1 MEQMEFNLL
10 DEPWIRVMTE
20 DCTVVER
27 SLMQVLLNSHRYQRL
42 AGELPTQ
49 DVALLRLLLAILQT
63 VFYRVDPEGEDD
75 PIEDRAAAI
84 RRWQA
89 LWNAGRFPE
98 QPIRTYLET
107 WKDRFWLFH
116 PEHPFY
122 QVPAAAVGTKF
133 KASKL
138 NGELSESAHKMRLF
152 PLRDG
157 EEKETLSYAEAARWL
172 VTLIGFDD
180 SASTKKETGTGTGWL
195 GDRVN
200 VYAIGE
206 NLFETLMLNLVFLK
220 DGRYVWAE
228 NMPAWEQPTMTTA
241 KKREIPLPDNQAE
254 LLTLQSRRLILS
266 REENRVTG
274 FSSTGGDFFGKEG
287 RVNAFSEQMTLW
299 RAGKTPKNAVPQF
312 VPASVDPWR
321 QMWRDFEVILGRRE
335 DTHIPGVVAWL
346 TELRRKNV
354 IPRKYVHIASVGV
367 TYDSKKGSIADI
379 ISDHLDFQMSLLD
392 AAGELWIVLVG
403 GEIHLID
410 KVARALGALAE
421 GLYLAQGGQLDGA
434 GKKARQSQR
443 DEGMRLLYAAVD
455 LPFREWLAHI
465 GAQHGDDENTRA
477 QEQQCW
483 RSIVFRIADNLG
495 REMVRDAGTAA
506 FTGRWIVNEM
516 AETNG
521 RFFTK
526 TNGERKSVFYSSPTE
541 YNRYLNNLKSL
552 LKNAGERGGS

>member
-89 LWNAGRFPE
+89 LWNAGRFPV

-116 PEHPFY
+116 QEHPFY
-122 QVPAAAVGTKF
+122 QVPAAALGTKF

-228 NMPAWEQPTMTTA
+228 NIPAWEQPTMTTA

-410 KVARALGALAE
+410 KVARTLGALAE

-495 REMVRDAGTAA
+495 REMIRDAGTAA

-552 LKNAGERGGS
+552 LKNAAE

>member
-27 SLMQVLLNSHRYQRL
+27 SLMQVLLNSDQYQRL

-89 LWNAGRFPE
+89 LWNAGRFPV

-206 NLFETLMLNLVFLK
+206 NLFETLILNLVFLK
-220 DGRYVWAE
+220 DGKYVWAE
-228 NMPAWEQPTMTTA
+228 NIPAWEQPTMTTA

-299 RAGKTPKNAVPQF
+299 RACKTPKNAVPQF

-335 DTHIPGVVAWL
+335 DTHIPGGVAWL

-392 AAGELWIVLVG
+392 AAGELWIELVG

-477 QEQQCW
+477 QEQQRW

-506 FTGRWIVNEM
+506 FTGRWIVNKM

-541 YNRYLNNLKSL
+541 YNLYLNNLKSL
-552 LKNAGERGGS
+552 LKNAAK

>member
-75 PIEDRAAAI
+75 PIENRAAAI

-89 LWNAGRFPE
+89 LWNAGRFPV

-335 DTHIPGVVAWL
+335 DTHIPGLVAWL

-526 TNGERKSVFYSSPTE
+526 TNGEQKSVFYSSPTE

-552 LKNAGERGGS
+552 LKNAAE

>member
-20 DCTVVER
+20 DCIVVER
-27 SLMQVLLNSHRYQRL
+27 SLMQVLLNSHQYQRL

-89 LWNAGRFPE
+89 LWNAGRFPV

-116 PEHPFY
+116 QEHPFY
-122 QVPAAAVGTKF
+122 QVPAAALGTKF

-228 NMPAWEQPTMTTA
+228 NIPAWEQPTMTTA
-241 KKREIPLPDNQAE
+241 KKREIPLPDNQSE

-410 KVARALGALAE
+410 KVARTLGALAE

-495 REMVRDAGTAA
+495 REMIRDAGTAA

-552 LKNAGERGGS
+552 LKNAAE

>member
-20 DCTVVER
+20 DCIVVER
-27 SLMQVLLNSHRYQRL
+27 SLMQVLLNSHQYQRL
-42 AGELPTQ
+42 ADELPTQ

-89 LWNAGRFPE
+89 LWNAGRFPV

-220 DGRYVWAE
+220 E
-228 NMPAWEQPTMTTA
+228 
-241 KKREIPLPDNQAE
+241 
-254 LLTLQSRRLILS
+254 
-266 REENRVTG
+266 
-274 FSSTGGDFFGKEG
+274 
-287 RVNAFSEQMTLW
+287 
-299 RAGKTPKNAVPQF
+299 
-312 VPASVDPWR
+312 
-321 QMWRDFEVILGRRE
+321 
-335 DTHIPGVVAWL
+335 
-346 TELRRKNV
+346 
-354 IPRKYVHIASVGV
+354 
-367 TYDSKKGSIADI
+367 
-379 ISDHLDFQMSLLD
+379 
-392 AAGELWIVLVG
+392 
-403 GEIHLID
+403 
-410 KVARALGALAE
+410 
-421 GLYLAQGGQLDGA
+421 
-434 GKKARQSQR
+434 
-443 DEGMRLLYAAVD
+443 
-455 LPFREWLAHI
+455 
-465 GAQHGDDENTRA
+465 
-477 QEQQCW
+477 
-483 RSIVFRIADNLG
+483 
-495 REMVRDAGTAA
+495 
-506 FTGRWIVNEM
+506 
-516 AETNG
+516 
-521 RFFTK
+521 
-526 TNGERKSVFYSSPTE
+526 
-541 YNRYLNNLKSL
+541 
-552 LKNAGERGGS
+552 

>member
-84 RRWQA
+84 RRWQV
-89 LWNAGRFPE
+89 LWNAGRFPV
-98 QPIRTYLET
+98 QPIRTYLEI

-206 NLFETLMLNLVFLK
+206 NLFETLILNLVFLK

-312 VPASVDPWR
+312 VPAPVDPWR

-354 IPRKYVHIASVGV
+354 IPRKYVHITSVGV

-379 ISDHLDFQMSLLD
+379 VSDHLDFQMSLLD

-421 GLYLAQGGQLDGA
+421 GLYLAQGGQLNGA

-465 GAQHGDDENTRA
+465 GAQHEDDENTRA

-552 LKNAGERGGS
+552 LKNAAE

>member
-27 SLMQVLLNSHRYQRL
+27 SLMQVLLNSHQYQRL

-89 LWNAGRFPE
+89 LWNAGRFPV

-116 PEHPFY
+116 QEHPFY

-552 LKNAGERGGS
+552 LKNAAE

>member
-27 SLMQVLLNSHRYQRL
+27 SLMQVLLNSHQYQRL
-42 AGELPTQ
+42 ADELPTQ

-89 LWNAGRFPE
+89 LWNAGRFPV

-172 VTLIGFDD
+172 VILIGFDD

-228 NMPAWEQPTMTTA
+228 NIPAWEQPTMTTA

-410 KVARALGALAE
+410 KVARTLGALAE

-495 REMVRDAGTAA
+495 REMIRDAGTAA

-552 LKNAGERGGS
+552 LKNAAE

>member
-89 LWNAGRFPE
+89 LWNAGRFPV

-312 VPASVDPWR
+312 VPAPVDPWR

-354 IPRKYVHIASVGV
+354 IPRKYVHITSVGV

-379 ISDHLDFQMSLLD
+379 VSDHLDFQMSLLD

-421 GLYLAQGGQLDGA
+421 GLYLAKGGQLDGA

-465 GAQHGDDENTRA
+465 GAQHEDDENTRA

-552 LKNAGERGGS
+552 LKNAAE

>member
-27 SLMQVLLNSHRYQRL
+27 SLMQVLLNSHQYQRL
-42 AGELPTQ
+42 ADELPTQ

-89 LWNAGRFPE
+89 LWNAGRFPV

-195 GDRVN
+195 GDRVH

-516 AETNG
+516 DETNG

-526 TNGERKSVFYSSPTE
+526 TNGEPKSVFYSSPTE

-552 LKNAGERGGS
+552 LKNAAE

>member
-89 LWNAGRFPE
+89 LWNAGRFPV

-266 REENRVTG
+266 REEDRVTG

-312 VPASVDPWR
+312 VPASVDPLR

-495 REMVRDAGTAA
+495 IEMVRDAGTAA

-552 LKNAGERGGS
+552 LKNAAE

>member
-89 LWNAGRFPE
+89 LWNAGRFPV
-98 QPIRTYLET
+98 QPIRTYLEI

-312 VPASVDPWR
+312 VPAPVDPWR

-354 IPRKYVHIASVGV
+354 IPRKYVHITSVGV

-379 ISDHLDFQMSLLD
+379 VSDHLDFQMSLLD

-465 GAQHGDDENTRA
+465 GAQHEDDENTRA

-552 LKNAGERGGS
+552 LKNAAE

>member
-89 LWNAGRFPE
+89 LWNAGRFPV
-98 QPIRTYLET
+98 QPIRTYLEI

-241 KKREIPLPDNQAE
+241 KKREIALPDNQAE

-312 VPASVDPWR
+312 VPAPVDPWR

-354 IPRKYVHIASVGV
+354 IPRKYVHITSVGV

-379 ISDHLDFQMSLLD
+379 VSDHLDFQMSLLD

-465 GAQHGDDENTRA
+465 GAQHEDDENTRA

-552 LKNAGERGGS
+552 LKNAAE

>member
-63 VFYRVDPEGEDD
+63 VFYRVDPEGADD

-312 VPASVDPWR
+312 VPASVEPWR

-541 YNRYLNNLKSL
+541 YNRYLKSLKSL
-552 LKNAGERGGS
+552 LKNAAE

>member
-20 DCTVVER
+20 DCAVVEC

-63 VFYRVDPEGEDD
+63 VFYRVDPEGEDE

-89 LWNAGRFPE
+89 LWNAGRFPV

-107 WKDRFWLFH
+107 WRDRFWLFH

-346 TELRRKNV
+346 TELRRKNA

-403 GEIHLID
+403 GEIQLID

-495 REMVRDAGTAA
+495 REMVRDAGTTA

-552 LKNAGERGGS
+552 LKNAAE

>member
-27 SLMQVLLNSHRYQRL
+27 SLMQVLLNSHQYQRL
-42 AGELPTQ
+42 ADELPTQ

-89 LWNAGRFPE
+89 LWNAGRFPV

-228 NMPAWEQPTMTTA
+228 NIPAWEQPTMTTA

-552 LKNAGERGGS
+552 LKNAAE

>member
-27 SLMQVLLNSHRYQRL
+27 SLMQVLLNSHQYQRL
-42 AGELPTQ
+42 ADELPTQ

-89 LWNAGRFPE
+89 LWNAGRFPV

-200 VYAIGE
+200 VYAIAE

-443 DEGMRLLYAAVD
+443 DEGMRLLYAAID

-552 LKNAGERGGS
+552 LKNAAE

>member
-27 SLMQVLLNSHRYQRL
+27 SLMQVLLNSHQYQRL
-42 AGELPTQ
+42 ADELPTQ

-89 LWNAGRFPE
+89 LWNAGRFPV

-421 GLYLAQGGQLDGA
+421 GLYLVQGGQLDGA

-526 TNGERKSVFYSSPTE
+526 TNGEPKSVFYSSPTE

-552 LKNAGERGGS
+552 LKNAAE

>member
-63 VFYRVDPEGEDD
+63 VFYRVDPEGEDA
-75 PIEDRAAAI
+75 PIEDRVAAI

-89 LWNAGRFPE
+89 LWNAGRFPV

-312 VPASVDPWR
+312 VPAPVDPWR

-354 IPRKYVHIASVGV
+354 IPRKYVHITSVGV

-379 ISDHLDFQMSLLD
+379 VSDHLDFQMSLLD

-465 GAQHGDDENTRA
+465 GAQHEDDENTRA

-552 LKNAGERGGS
+552 LKNAAE

>member
-89 LWNAGRFPE
+89 LWNAGRFPV

-287 RVNAFSEQMTLW
+287 RINAFSEQMTLW

-335 DTHIPGVVAWL
+335 DTHIPGIVAWL

-465 GAQHGDDENTRA
+465 GSQHGDDENTRA

-541 YNRYLNNLKSL
+541 YNRYLKSLKSL
-552 LKNAGERGGS
+552 LKNAAE

>member
-27 SLMQVLLNSHRYQRL
+27 SLMQVLLNSHQYQRL
-42 AGELPTQ
+42 ADELPTQ

-89 LWNAGRFPE
+89 LWNAGRFPV

-434 GKKARQSQR
+434 GKKASQSQR

-516 AETNG
+516 DETNG

-526 TNGERKSVFYSSPTE
+526 TNGEPKSVFYSSPTE

-552 LKNAGERGGS
+552 LKNAAE

>member
-89 LWNAGRFPE
+89 LWNAGRFPV

-254 LLTLQSRRLILS
+254 LLTLQSRRFILS

-312 VPASVDPWR
+312 VPAPVDTWR

-354 IPRKYVHIASVGV
+354 IPRKYVHITSVGV

-379 ISDHLDFQMSLLD
+379 VSDHLDFQMSLLD

-465 GAQHGDDENTRA
+465 GAQHEDDENTRA

-552 LKNAGERGGS
+552 LKNAAE

>member
-27 SLMQVLLNSHRYQRL
+27 SLMQVLLNSHQYQRL

-89 LWNAGRFPE
+89 LWNAGRFPV

-228 NMPAWEQPTMTTA
+228 NMPVWEQPTMTTA

-299 RAGKTPKNAVPQF
+299 RACKTPKNAVPQF

-335 DTHIPGVVAWL
+335 DTHIPGGVAWL

-392 AAGELWIVLVG
+392 AAGELWIELVG

-506 FTGRWIVNEM
+506 FTGRWIVNKM

-541 YNRYLNNLKSL
+541 YNLYLNNLKSL
-552 LKNAGERGGS
+552 LKNAAE

>member
-10 DEPWIRVMTE
+10 DEPWIQVMTE

-89 LWNAGRFPE
+89 LWNAGCFPV

-228 NMPAWEQPTMTTA
+228 NIPAWEQPTVTTA

-287 RVNAFSEQMTLW
+287 RANAFSEQMTLW

-312 VPASVDPWR
+312 VPAPVDPWR

-483 RSIVFRIADNLG
+483 RNIVFRIADNLG
-495 REMVRDAGTAA
+495 REIVRDAGTAA

-526 TNGERKSVFYSSPTE
+526 TNGERKSVFYSSPME
-541 YNRYLNNLKSL
+541 YNRYLNNLKAL
-552 LKNAGERGGS
+552 LKNAAE

>member
-1 MEQMEFNLL
+1 MKQMEFNLL

-27 SLMQVLLNSHRYQRL
+27 SLMQVLLNSHQYQRL
-42 AGELPTQ
+42 ADELPTQ

-89 LWNAGRFPE
+89 LWNAGRFPV

-228 NMPAWEQPTMTTA
+228 NIPAWEQPTMTTA

-254 LLTLQSRRLILS
+254 LLTLQSRRLILN
-266 REENRVTG
+266 RKENRVTG

-516 AETNG
+516 DETNG

-526 TNGERKSVFYSSPTE
+526 TNGEPKSVFYSSPTE

-552 LKNAGERGGS
+552 LKNAAE

>member
-27 SLMQVLLNSHRYQRL
+27 SLMQVLLNSHQYQRL
-42 AGELPTQ
+42 ADELPTQ

-89 LWNAGRFPE
+89 LWNAGRFPV

-133 KASKL
+133 KASIL

-526 TNGERKSVFYSSPTE
+526 TNGEPKSVFYSSPTE

-552 LKNAGERGGS
+552 LKNAAE

>member
-20 DCTVVER
+20 DCIVVER
-27 SLMQVLLNSHRYQRL
+27 SLMQVLLNSHQYQRL

-89 LWNAGRFPE
+89 LWNAGRFPV

-116 PEHPFY
+116 QEHPFY
-122 QVPAAAVGTKF
+122 QVPAAALGTKF

-228 NMPAWEQPTMTTA
+228 NTPAWEQPTMTTA

-410 KVARALGALAE
+410 KVARTLGALAE

-495 REMVRDAGTAA
+495 REMIRDAGTAA

-552 LKNAGERGGS
+552 LKNAAE

>member
-89 LWNAGRFPE
+89 LWNAGRFPV
-98 QPIRTYLET
+98 QPIRTYLEI

-180 SASTKKETGTGTGWL
+180 SASTKRETGTGTGWL

-206 NLFETLMLNLVFLK
+206 NLFETLILNLVFLK

-312 VPASVDPWR
+312 VPAPVDPWR

-354 IPRKYVHIASVGV
+354 IPRKYVHITSVGV

-379 ISDHLDFQMSLLD
+379 VSDHLDFQMSLLD

-421 GLYLAQGGQLDGA
+421 GLYLAQGGQLNGA

-465 GAQHGDDENTRA
+465 GAQHEDDENTRA

-552 LKNAGERGGS
+552 LKNAAE

>member
-20 DCTVVER
+20 NCTVVER

-49 DVALLRLLLAILQT
+49 NVALLRLLLAILQT

-89 LWNAGRFPE
+89 LWNAGRFPV

-138 NGELSESAHKMRLF
+138 NGELSESAHKTRLF

-299 RAGKTPKNAVPQF
+299 RAGKTLKNAVPQF

-526 TNGERKSVFYSSPTE
+526 TNGEPKSVFYSSPTE

-552 LKNAGERGGS
+552 LKNAAE

>member
-84 RRWQA
+84 RRWQV
-89 LWNAGRFPE
+89 LWNAGRFPV

-477 QEQQCW
+477 QAQQCW
-483 RSIVFRIADNLG
+483 HSIVFRIADNLG

-552 LKNAGERGGS
+552 LKNAAE

>member
-89 LWNAGRFPE
+89 LWNAGRFPV

-312 VPASVDPWR
+312 VPAPVDPWR

-354 IPRKYVHIASVGV
+354 IPRKYVHITSVGV

-465 GAQHGDDENTRA
+465 GAQHEDDENTRA

-552 LKNAGERGGS
+552 LKNAAE

>member
-10 DEPWIRVMTE
+10 DEPWIQVMTE

-89 LWNAGRFPE
+89 LWNAGCFPV

-228 NMPAWEQPTMTTA
+228 NIPAWEQPTVTTA

-287 RVNAFSEQMTLW
+287 RANAFSEQMTLW

-312 VPASVDPWR
+312 VPAPVDPWR

-483 RSIVFRIADNLG
+483 RNIVFRIADNLG
-495 REMVRDAGTAA
+495 REIVRDAGTAA

-526 TNGERKSVFYSSPTE
+526 TNGERKSVYYSSPME
-541 YNRYLNNLKSL
+541 YNRYLNNLKAL
-552 LKNAGERGGS
+552 LKNAAE

>member
-89 LWNAGRFPE
+89 LWNAGRFPV
-98 QPIRTYLET
+98 QPIRTYLEI

-312 VPASVDPWR
+312 VPAPVDPWR

-354 IPRKYVHIASVGV
+354 IPRKYVHITSVGV

-379 ISDHLDFQMSLLD
+379 VSDHLDFQMSLLY
-392 AAGELWIVLVG
+392 AACELWIVLVG

-465 GAQHGDDENTRA
+465 GAQHEDDENTRA

-552 LKNAGERGGS
+552 LKNAAE

>member
-27 SLMQVLLNSHRYQRL
+27 SLMQVLLNSHQYQRL
-42 AGELPTQ
+42 ADELPTQ

-89 LWNAGRFPE
+89 LWNAGRFPV

-335 DTHIPGVVAWL
+335 DTHIPGVVARL

-526 TNGERKSVFYSSPTE
+526 TNGEPKSVFYSSPTE

-552 LKNAGERGGS
+552 LKNAAE

>member
-27 SLMQVLLNSHRYQRL
+27 SLMQVLLNSHQYQRL
-42 AGELPTQ
+42 ADELPTQ

-89 LWNAGRFPE
+89 LWNAGRFPV

-552 LKNAGERGGS
+552 LKNAAE

>member
-89 LWNAGRFPE
+89 LWNAGRFPV

-312 VPASVDPWR
+312 VPAPVDPWR

-354 IPRKYVHIASVGV
+354 IPRKYVHITSVGV

-379 ISDHLDFQMSLLD
+379 VSDHLDFQMSLLD

-410 KVARALGALAE
+410 KVARAVGALAE

-465 GAQHGDDENTRA
+465 GAQHEDDENTRA

-552 LKNAGERGGS
+552 LKNAAE

>member
-89 LWNAGRFPE
+89 LWNAGCFPV

-228 NMPAWEQPTMTTA
+228 NIPAWEQPTVTTA

-287 RVNAFSEQMTLW
+287 RANAFSEQMTLW

-312 VPASVDPWR
+312 VPAPVDPWR

-483 RSIVFRIADNLG
+483 RNIVFRIADNLG

-552 LKNAGERGGS
+552 LKNAAE

>member
-20 DCTVVER
+20 DCIVVER
-27 SLMQVLLNSHRYQRL
+27 SLMQVLLNSHQYQRL

-89 LWNAGRFPE
+89 LWNADRFPV

-228 NMPAWEQPTMTTA
+228 NIPAWEQPTMTTA

-254 LLTLQSRRLILS
+254 LLTLQSRRLILN

-299 RAGKTPKNAVPQF
+299 RAGKTLKNAVPQF

-346 TELRRKNV
+346 TELCRKNV

-410 KVARALGALAE
+410 KVARTLGALAE

-495 REMVRDAGTAA
+495 REMIRDAGTAA

-552 LKNAGERGGS
+552 LKNAAE

>member
-89 LWNAGRFPE
+89 LWNAGRFPL

-552 LKNAGERGGS
+552 LKNASE